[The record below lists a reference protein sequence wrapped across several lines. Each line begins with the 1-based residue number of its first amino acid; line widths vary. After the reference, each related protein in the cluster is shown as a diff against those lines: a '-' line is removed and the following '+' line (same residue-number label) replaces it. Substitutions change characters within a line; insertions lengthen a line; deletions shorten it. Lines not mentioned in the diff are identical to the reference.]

1 MEATQPPV
9 VDPLLE
15 IRQKLV
21 AKHKGL
27 QLSDFFNYKTP
38 ENKTKERQQEILD
51 LIAKHKGASVTA
63 FAPAFGLTPCSIER
77 WKRPV
82 RHHN

>member
-1 MEATQPPV
+1 MEASQPV

-21 AKHKGL
+21 AKHKGGL

-38 ENKTKERQQEILD
+38 ENKTKECQQEILA

-63 FAPAFGLTPCSIER
+63 FAPAFGLTPRSIEK
-77 WKRPV
+77 WKQPV
-82 RHHN
+82 